1 MQSPAVTQAPTLTP
15 ASTSGRSAVN
25 AILSDGNAP
34 APVPA
39 ADPLS
44 AAGLALPPAPGN
56 SSSNTTAVQIHL
68 HITGSD
74 VLPFTNAT
82 ESAVLAALEQVGL
95 CVHTCIV
102 LHVYRTASAC

>member
-15 ASTSGRSAVN
+15 ASASGSSAAN
-25 AILSDGNAP
+25 AT

-39 ADPLS
+39 ADAPS
-44 AAGLALPPAPGN
+44 AAGPALAPAPGN

-74 VLPFTNAT
+74 VVPFTNAT
-82 ESAVLAALEQVGL
+82 ESAVLAALEQVGSR
-95 CVHTCIV
+95 C
-102 LHVYRTASAC
+102 LHMHCASRCCMSTGLLLHAD